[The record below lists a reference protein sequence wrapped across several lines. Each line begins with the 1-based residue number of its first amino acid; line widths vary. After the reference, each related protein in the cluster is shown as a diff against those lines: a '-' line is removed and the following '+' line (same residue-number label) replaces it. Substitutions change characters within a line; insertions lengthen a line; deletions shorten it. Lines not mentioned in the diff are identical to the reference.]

1 MTRRHLGWIPHG
13 LLGVFGAFRTVPYV
27 TRKRTTKAHGQKHQF
42 DKAHTKSSVAASRL
56 KLLGLSSCA
65 RIIEPSAGGG
75 AFCDHLLADPSL
87 PVLAFDLAPENAQVI
102 RQDWF
107 DYDTVTPAAT
117 HIVGNPPF
125 AQQCA
130 LALRFINHA
139 LRWWGR
145 RRSRSSCRGITGGRR
160 GCGLGSGSMIAR
172 NREISKEIPKNC
184 PK

>member
-13 LLGVFGAFRTVPYV
+13 LLGVFGASRTVPYV

-87 PVLAFDLAPENAQVI
+87 PVLAFDLAPENA
-102 RQDWF
+102 
-107 DYDTVTPAAT
+107 
-117 HIVGNPPF
+117 
-125 AQQCA
+125 
-130 LALRFINHA
+130 
-139 LRWWGR
+139 
-145 RRSRSSCRGITGGRR
+145 
-160 GCGLGSGSMIAR
+160 
-172 NREISKEIPKNC
+172 
-184 PK
+184 